1 MFPAEKMAEG
11 YALAFFVEM
20 DTNED
25 GEITEEEFVEGCL
38 NNEIISDLLVNP
50 FTDLD
55 VENPSIAAFC
65 GKPLKAMQNSP

>member
-1 MFPAEKMAEG
+1 MAEE

-25 GEITEEEFVEGCL
+25 GQITEKEFIEGCL

-50 FTDLD
+50 FKFTKLI
-55 VENPSIAAFC
+55 NYSNAAT
-65 GKPLKAMQNSP
+65 NNDYESEDSD

>member
-1 MFPAEKMAEG
+1 MFSAEKMAEG

-38 NNEIISDLLVNP
+38 SDPMFVQMLTTFSCDFMWGGP
-50 FTDLD
+50 IK
-55 VENPSIAAFC
+55 EY
-65 GKPLKAMQNSP
+65 